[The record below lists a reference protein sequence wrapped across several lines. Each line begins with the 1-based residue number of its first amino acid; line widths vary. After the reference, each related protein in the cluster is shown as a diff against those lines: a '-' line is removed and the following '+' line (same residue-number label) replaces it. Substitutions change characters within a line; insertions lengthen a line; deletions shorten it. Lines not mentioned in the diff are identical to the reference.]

1 MTTQFIITILAISV
15 YTASVVW
22 RDEWTF
28 FCWHANVV
36 PAFFQGPFQWPAHYL
51 PLWMGM
57 LQYSLGCY
65 HGALESFARLRD
77 LSVPL
82 YMNNKPGYMDRF
94 KADVWKCKCLI
105 KLRDGDNAHMA
116 CFSTTLYSI
125 GALPT
130 LIQIDLDLTT
140 ARAEMLHAE
149 HSDYVMAMQKAR
161 VLVEKVLQSH
171 PDNAEALSLL
181 PETDVEAFR
190 KRIAEGFQK
199 KWEAKDNAF
208 MNKIKEITDAAEREF
223 EEFQRFLKEIDKIME
238 EINRIMENMRKQFED
253 NGSEPK
259 MNQQKHSKTPWQ
271 LLGISP
277 GASVQDIRRAYKR
290 KALELHPDKACSA
303 GKCKTQAEKDLVNQ
317 RFREVVMAYE
327 TIIKSARR

>member
-22 RDEWTF
+22 RDEWTY

-65 HGALESFARLRD
+65 HGALESFARLRE

-82 YMNNKPGYMDRF
+82 SLYMKNKPGYMDRF

-125 GALPT
+125 GPLPT

-140 ARAEMLHAE
+140 ARAEILHAE
-149 HSDYVMAMQKAR
+149 HLKYVMAMQKAR
-161 VLVEKVLQSH
+161 ALVEKVLQSH

-190 KRIAEGFQK
+190 KRIREEYEKEEQAKENAFQK
-199 KWEAKDNAF
+199 
-208 MNKIKEITDAAEREF
+208 MIKEMKETAEREF
-223 EEFQRFLKEIDKIME
+223 EEFKRLLEEID
-238 EINRIMENMRKQFED
+238 RIMETIKKQFGKDWSRSERKQR
-253 NGSEPK
+253 EPP
-259 MNQQKHSKTPWQ
+259 KTPWQ
-271 LLGISP
+271 LLEILP
-277 GASVQDIRRAYKR
+277 GASAQDIRRAYKR

-303 GKCKTQAEKDLVNQ
+303 GRCNTQAEKDLVNQ

>member
-22 RDEWTF
+22 RDEWTY

-65 HGALESFARLRD
+65 HGALESFARLRE
-77 LSVPL
+77 LTLPL
-82 YMNNKPGYMDRF
+82 YREYKPGFMDRF

-125 GALPT
+125 GPLPT

-140 ARAEMLHAE
+140 ARAEILHAE
-149 HSDYVMAMQKAR
+149 HLKYVMAMQKAR
-161 VLVEKVLQSH
+161 DLVEKVLQSH

-190 KRIAEGFQK
+190 KRIREEYEKEEQAKENAFQK
-199 KWEAKDNAF
+199 
-208 MNKIKEITDAAEREF
+208 MIKEIEETAEREF
-223 EEFQRFLKEIDKIME
+223 EEFKRLLEEID
-238 EINRIMENMRKQFED
+238 RIMETIRKQFGKD
-253 NGSEPK
+253 WSRSERKQREPP
-259 MNQQKHSKTPWQ
+259 KTPWQ
-271 LLGISP
+271 LLEILP
-277 GASVQDIRRAYKR
+277 GASAQDIRRAYKR

-303 GKCKTQAEKDLVNQ
+303 GRCKTQAEKDEVNQ

>member
-22 RDEWTF
+22 RDEWTY

-82 YMNNKPGYMDRF
+82 YMSNKPGYMDRF

-125 GALPT
+125 GPLPT

-149 HSDYVMAMQKAR
+149 HSKYVMAMQKAR
-161 VLVEKVLQSH
+161 ALVEKVLQSH

-190 KRIAEGFQK
+190 DRITEEFKK
-199 KWEAKDNAF
+199 KWETQNDAF
-208 MNKIKEITDAAEREF
+208 SKKIREMKEAAEREF
-223 EEFQRFLKEIDKIME
+223 EEFQRFLKEID
-238 EINRIMENMRKQFED
+238 RIMEKIKRIMEDMRKQFD
-253 NGSEPK
+253 DDWSEPET
-259 MNQQKHSKTPWQ
+259 NQQKPSKTPWQ
-271 LLGISP
+271 LLEISP
-277 GASVQDIRRAYKR
+277 GASAQDIRRAYKR

-303 GKCKTQAEKDLVNQ
+303 GRCKTQAEKDEVNQ
-317 RFREVVMAYE
+317 RFREVVDAYE
-327 TIIKSARR
+327 AIIKSARR